1 VACLFLFDIQV
12 AFYDDFAK
20 VTRVIG
26 TALRFVRT
34 RSLRLNW
41 DVRLLSVACAGLL
54 AGCASKDLQ
63 GVEEYKQITAQAVT
77 AIQAALQSLDRV
89 SAAPAPCP
97 AQIVEDLSRNVQRL
111 EVDSIK
117 VRARSQA
124 ILARGDAYF
133 ADWSKSIAR
142 IKDPKVRELADRFH
156 PQLEQS
162 FAKIKT
168 SSQQAGAALKPFLSG
183 LRELRVKL
191 ETNPAGVKG
200 SPVQDL
206 IRNTRESGREVIH
219 ELDSISSELSTI
231 TRLLTPAQHTAKQ

>member
-1 VACLFLFDIQV
+1 L
-12 AFYDDFAK
+12 K
-20 VTRVIG
+20 WG
-26 TALRFVRT
+26 
-34 RSLRLNW
+34 
-41 DVRLLSVACAGLL
+41 VRLLSVACAGLV

-77 AIQAALQSLDRV
+77 AIQAALQSLDQV
-89 SAAPAPCP
+89 SAAPTPCP
-97 AQIVEDLSRNVQRL
+97 AWVVEDLSRKVQRL
-111 EVDSIK
+111 EVDSVK

-133 ADWSKSIAR
+133 ADWSESIAR

-168 SSQQAGAALKPFLSG
+168 ASQQAGAAFKPFLSG

-191 ETNPAGVKG
+191 ETNQTGVKAG
-200 SPVQDL
+200 PAQDL
-206 IRNTRESGREVIH
+206 IRNTRESGREVMH
-219 ELDSISSELSTI
+219 ELDSIISELSTI
-231 TRLLTPAQHTAKQ
+231 TRMLTPAQHAAKQ